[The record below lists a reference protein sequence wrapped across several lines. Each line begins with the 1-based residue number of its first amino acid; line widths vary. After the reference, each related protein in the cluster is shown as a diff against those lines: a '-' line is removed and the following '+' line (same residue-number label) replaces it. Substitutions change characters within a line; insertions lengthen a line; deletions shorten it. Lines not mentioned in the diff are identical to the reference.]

1 MKPVYDGMNPS
12 RNGMEP
18 GWMWRGLLLGRESVN
33 PRRGETRISRIPE
46 DAAWRWRWPRD
57 ELAVPDAGVLRIGF
71 SLAEPPATQEDSN
84 DFTWLPGF
92 NEVSPVSWWPV
103 S

>member
-1 MKPVYDGMNPS
+1 MAY
-12 RNGMEP
+12 
-18 GWMWRGLLLGRESVN
+18 
-33 PRRGETRISRIPE
+33 
-46 DAAWRWRWPRD
+46 A
-57 ELAVPDAGVLRIGF
+57 DAGVLRIGF

-92 NEVSPVSWWPV
+92 NEVSPVSWWPE